1 MHSVHAFG
9 LDNPFVLQDEGNWV
23 HAQQPYLESRAGFFF
38 LPQLTKKLHNTFNA
52 PETPLLIP
60 SNTTEAVIK
69 TTWPNCYR
77 EVEEP

>member
-1 MHSVHAFG
+1 MSTLLVWIICLCYKMKGIGFMPNS
-9 LDNPFVLQDEGNWV
+9 LTW
-23 HAQQPYLESRAGFFF
+23 RAEQGFFF

-60 SNTTEAVIK
+60 SNTAEAVIK
-69 TTWPNCYR
+69 TTWPNCYG